1 MKDNKGNI
9 CILLSA
15 LAFSLGGLLIKLI
28 PWSSVSIV
36 GGRCFFSSMVIAGY
50 IYMSQQKL
58 VINKTT
64 ILSALFV
71 AGNMFVFVYST
82 KLTTAANASILEY
95 TAPIYIILIN
105 YFLFKI
111 KPSKVDVLIV
121 FTVFFGI
128 IFVFIDGLAIG
139 NMFGNVLACFGGLL
153 YAVVIMMNNFK
164 GGDSLSS
171 MLLGHI
177 LSGIIGAGSI
187 IQETNFSTLTITYVA
202 LLGLV
207 QSGLGYL
214 LLAIGSKMTK
224 PLNASLIASV
234 EPVLNPVLVA
244 LFYGE
249 TMSKYALVGFV
260 IVIVSIIFHNI
271 YQIKVKENLAN

>member
-1 MKDNKGNI
+1 
-9 CILLSA
+9 
-15 LAFSLGGLLIKLI
+15 
-28 PWSSVSIV
+28 
-36 GGRCFFSSMVIAGY
+36 
-50 IYMSQQKL
+50 
-58 VINKTT
+58 
-64 ILSALFV
+64 
-71 AGNMFVFVYST
+71 
-82 KLTTAANASILEY
+82 
-95 TAPIYIILIN
+95 
-105 YFLFKI
+105 
-111 KPSKVDVLIV
+111 LIV

-139 NMFGNVLACFGGLL
+139 NMFGNILACFGGLL

-177 LSGIIGAGSI
+177 LSGVIGASSI

-260 IVIVSIIFHNI
+260 IVIVSIILHNI
-271 YQIKVKENLAN
+271 YQIKANEKLA